1 MDKKNI
7 ILIVIL
13 AVVVIFY
20 FQIME
25 YLGFYEPAQETQ
37 QPIQDTTTAVV
48 SPADSSIP
56 LSTGQ
61 IPVEQQP
68 ISPTT
73 ELAADGAIAPDS
85 TSHDTIVVNTNSY
98 SVTMTSFGGGPV
110 SLILNKYKYR
120 DKTAIEMLTEATA
133 ATPEATFAGGTFSAS
148 QMNYNSNVPP
158 GRYEATSGPLEI
170 VYTYSTG
177 DGGEIVKKY
186 TFYPDD
192 YHFDLVFQIN
202 GREQFGFERKYNIG
216 WNTPLGVTE
225 PQADQDYKAME
236 AVAMMSGSRET
247 LDDFENDRLNQLL
260 LGNTEWA
267 GLRSKYFAVAVI
279 PRNRQA
285 DGAFAQGVKSKITT
299 PDGSVE
305 VRRIVSGMEMSFAN
319 VSSLSDSFT
328 VFVGPL
334 DYTLMSSYD
343 VGLEDVLGIGTTPF
357 IGWIIKP
364 FAIGVIW
371 LLPRLYDFVP
381 NYGLVIILF
390 ALLIKVVTMPLSM
403 RSFKS
408 MQAMKDL
415 QPKIEEMKKRHK
427 KNPQALNAEMMK
439 LYKAHGV
446 NPISGCLPIIPQMPL
461 FFALFSVFRQ
471 TILLRDAP
479 FVWFITDLSRG
490 ASGLTDPYI
499 ILVVLMI
506 AAQFVSQKMTMTST
520 QQNKALMYVMPLFMG
535 FLFYRFASGLVLYWA
550 CFSIFSLLDYVAF
563 KRNKNPKVITA

>member
-1 MDKKNI
+1 LDKKNI

-25 YLGFYEPAQETQ
+25 HLGFYEPAQETQ
-37 QPIQDTTTAVV
+37 QPIQDTTTTVV
-48 SPADSSIP
+48 SPADSSVP
-56 LSTGQ
+56 LTTGQ

-73 ELAADGAIAPDS
+73 GQAADAAMPPDS
-85 TSHDTIVVNTNSY
+85 VSHDTIIVNTNTY
-98 SVTMTSFGGGPV
+98 TVTMTSFGGGPI

-120 DKTAIEMLTEATA
+120 DKTPIEMLPEATA

-148 QMNYNSNVPP
+148 QINYRSNVPP
-158 GRYEATSGPLEI
+158 GQYQATSTPLEI
-170 VYTYSTG
+170 VYTYATG
-177 DGGEIVKKY
+177 DGGEIVKRY

-225 PQADQDYKAME
+225 PQADQDYDAME

-247 LDDFENDRLNQLL
+247 LDDFEDDRLNQLL
-260 LGNTEWA
+260 VGNTEWA
-267 GLRSKYFAVAVI
+267 GLRSKYFAVAII

-319 VSSLSDSFT
+319 ISSLSDSFT

-364 FAIGVIW
+364 FAIGIIW

-415 QPKIEEMKKRHK
+415 QPKIEEMKKKHK

-439 LYKAHGV
+439 MYKAHGV

-479 FVWFITDLSRG
+479 FIWFITDLSRG

-550 CFSIFSLLDYVAF
+550 CFSIFSLLDYAAF
-563 KRNKNPKVITA
+563 KRNKNQKVITA

>member
-37 QPIQDTTTAVV
+37 QPIQDTTTTVV
-48 SPADSSIP
+48 SPADSSVP
-56 LSTGQ
+56 LTTGQ

-73 ELAADGAIAPDS
+73 GQAADAAMPPDS
-85 TSHDTIVVNTNSY
+85 VSHDTIIVNTNTY
-98 SVTMTSFGGGPV
+98 TVTMTSFGGGPI

-120 DKTAIEMLTEATA
+120 DKTPIEMLPEATA

-148 QMNYNSNVPP
+148 QINYRSNVPP
-158 GRYEATSGPLEI
+158 GQYQATSTPLEI
-170 VYTYSTG
+170 VYTYATG
-177 DGGEIVKKY
+177 DGGEIVKRY

-225 PQADQDYKAME
+225 PQADQDYDAME

-247 LDDFENDRLNQLL
+247 LDDFDDGRLNQLL
-260 LGNTEWA
+260 VGNTEWA
-267 GLRSKYFAVAVI
+267 GLRSKYFAVAII

-319 VSSLSDSFT
+319 ISSLSDSFT

-364 FAIGVIW
+364 FAIGIIW

-415 QPKIEEMKKRHK
+415 QPKIEEMKKKHK

-439 LYKAHGV
+439 MYKAHGV

-479 FVWFITDLSRG
+479 FIWFITDLSRG

-499 ILVVLMI
+499 ILVILMI

-550 CFSIFSLLDYVAF
+550 CFSIFSLLDYAAF
-563 KRNKNPKVITA
+563 KRNKNQKVITA